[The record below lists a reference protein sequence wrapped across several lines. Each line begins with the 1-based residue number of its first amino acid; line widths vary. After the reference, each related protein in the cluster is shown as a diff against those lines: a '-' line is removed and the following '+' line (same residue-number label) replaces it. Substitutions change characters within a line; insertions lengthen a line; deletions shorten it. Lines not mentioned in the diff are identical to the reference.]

1 MTQLGATCEEHVR
14 GGAGVACAETLETS
28 PCIRAVCHLSN
39 VVLSQVVKDG
49 IERPDLVSSSTNW
62 RVKVR
67 SISQHQP
74 NSIGG

>member
-1 MTQLGATCEEHVR
+1 MPSVNR
-14 GGAGVACAETLETS
+14 
-28 PCIRAVCHLSN
+28 PVCHLSN

-49 IERPDLVSSSTNW
+49 MERLGSGVSSLTTW

-67 SISQHQP
+67 SISQYQP

>member
-1 MTQLGATCEEHVR
+1 MPMTLG
-14 GGAGVACAETLETS
+14 
-28 PCIRAVCHLSN
+28 IRPVCHPSN

-49 IERPDLVSSSTNW
+49 MERPDLVSSSITW

-67 SISQHQP
+67 NISQHQP